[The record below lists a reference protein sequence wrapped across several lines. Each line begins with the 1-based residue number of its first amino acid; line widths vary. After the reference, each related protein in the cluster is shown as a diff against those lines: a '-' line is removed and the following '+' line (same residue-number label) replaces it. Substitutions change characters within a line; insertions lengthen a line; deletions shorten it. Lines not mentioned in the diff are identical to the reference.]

1 MGSDSKPY
9 LIYQIYCKLS
19 DLRVND
25 IFILVLSKDE
35 IQYAGVLLDG
45 INILIEKGRR
55 QIVLAFRVWVGSA
68 HSHNKALG
76 PAKELGT

>member
-1 MGSDSKPY
+1 M
-9 LIYQIYCKLS
+9 
-19 DLRVND
+19 
-25 IFILVLSKDE
+25 
-35 IQYAGVLLDG
+35 A
-45 INILIEKGRR
+45 INILIEKGQR